1 MLKILIADD
10 HIIVRRGIMQ
20 ILLEGF
26 PELEIGEAADTD
38 SLVEKAINEKWDIII
53 SDITMPGG
61 GGLIALK
68 KIREIKPA
76 QPVLIVTVFAEG
88 YYALPVFRAGAS
100 GFLNKDTAAEE
111 LLIAVKKILAGH
123 RYLPASLAEKLKPE
137 QCREAGILPHEF
149 LSEAG
154 LEIMHR
160 YSNGQGTQEMAE
172 QMQMTAEAVSNCI
185 LQIMDKL
192 ALKTRQELV
201 QYIQDN
207 QLNNKKFFFSRM
219 HTAGSEEFL

>member
-26 PELEIGEAADTD
+26 PELEIGEAADTT
-38 SLVEKAINEKWDIII
+38 SLVEKAVSENWDLII
-53 SDITMPGG
+53 SDISMPGG

-68 KIREIKPA
+68 KIRELKPG
-76 QPVLIVTVFAEG
+76 QPVLIVTIFPEEQ
-88 YYALPVFRAGAS
+88 YALPVFRAGAS

-137 QCREAGILPHEF
+137 QCREAGILPHEL
-149 LSEAG
+149 LSETG
-154 LEIMHR
+154 LEIMYR
-160 YSNGQGTQEMAE
+160 YADGQRTEDMAE
-172 QMQMTAEAVSNCI
+172 QMQLATVEVSNSI

-192 ALKTRQELV
+192 ALSTRQELV

-207 QLNNKKFFFSRM
+207 QLNTKKIFQ
-219 HTAGSEEFL
+219 